1 MVKMPFLLSVI
12 LVTWNDTEDLINC
25 LKNLEKQTFNNFE
38 VIIVEN
44 GSREENLQLLKN
56 FLRNFQPKNDY
67 KLRIFYTGVDDGY
80 TGGNNYGVKKARGE
94 YILIINPDTMVKPN
108 DIELLINKLKSLE
121 KELKTDKI
129 LLNPRLCTADGKH
142 EFSRGLVNFLGFGLI
157 DTCKTEACVES
168 DFVSGGCFIMKRK
181 HFKELKGF
189 DASYFM
195 YQDDLEFALRARLEG
210 FHILVENKIYVL
222 HNKTLKDY
230 QLTPF
235 KYYYIERN
243 RIRTVLRYTH
253 SKKLHFFILLLFE
266 PILLAHAL
274 VSGFLKC
281 RFKIYKYL
289 IQNFSNLIKPKR
301 KFSLKR
307 KIKFLRYEMDGV
319 ADFFGNKRNSGMV
332 KLLNIYSKLLYYIYL
347 KRLKKFKAI

>member
-1 MVKMPFLLSVI
+1 MANLPLSVI
-12 LVTWNDTEDLINC
+12 LVTWNDTVYLINC
-25 LKNLEKQTFNNFE
+25 LNALQKQSFNNFE

-44 GSREENLQLLKN
+44 GSKEENLQLLKN
-56 FLRNFQPKNDY
+56 FLKTFTPENGFKIRV
-67 KLRIFYTGVDDGY
+67 FYTGVDDGY
-80 TGGNNYGVKKARGE
+80 TGGNNYGVQRARGE
-94 YILIINPDTMVKPN
+94 YILIINPDTIIKPY
-108 DIELLINKLKSLE
+108 DIELLINKIKSLE

-129 LLNPRLCTADGKH
+129 LLNPRLCTKDQKH
-142 EFSRGLVNFLGFGLI
+142 EFSRGIVNFLGFGLI
-157 DTCKTEACVES
+157 DSCKTEACIES
-168 DFVSGGCFIMKRK
+168 DFVSGGCFIMKTK

-189 DASYFM
+189 DTSYFM

-210 FHILVENKIYVL
+210 FRIFVENKIFVL

-253 SKKLHFFILLLFE
+253 SKKLHFIILLLFE

-289 IQNFSNLIKPKR
+289 IQNFTNLINPK
-301 KFSLKR
+301 KKLFLKR
-307 KIKFLRYEMDGV
+307 KIKFLRYEMEGV
-319 ADFFGNKRNSGMV
+319 SDFFGNKRNSIIV
-332 KLLNIYSKLLYYIYL
+332 KILNLYSKLLYYIYL
-347 KRLKKFKAI
+347 KRLKKLKAI